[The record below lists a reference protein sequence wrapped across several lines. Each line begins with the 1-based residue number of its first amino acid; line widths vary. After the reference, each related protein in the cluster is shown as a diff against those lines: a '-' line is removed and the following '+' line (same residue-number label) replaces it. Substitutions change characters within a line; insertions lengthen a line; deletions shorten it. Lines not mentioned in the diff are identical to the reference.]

1 MNVNAILQHLND
13 AWTPSLLFAACI
25 ALPSGVIQGY
35 AGFGGALFATPL
47 FALLFGPVTG
57 FSIIVILMLVS
68 QLQLF
73 SKAVRKADWK
83 EVAPIAGFSAVTMTL
98 GLFFLVS
105 ADPSFIRRG
114 MGVLI
119 LLLTVFMMF
128 GYRYTGKRRTLVGA
142 ATGSVAG
149 AITGSFGVPAF
160 PLSALY
166 FHNSSLSPETIRAN
180 VLAAL
185 CCTLIVSIIGLS
197 FHGVYNGS
205 SIARAILVGPIFA
218 AGVYLGQYLFR
229 VAPADWFKKVT
240 YAVLI
245 GTALVML
252 VS

>member
-1 MNVNAILQHLND
+1 MDAILQNLNG
-13 AWTPSLLFAACI
+13 AWTLSLLLAACV
-25 ALPSGVIQGY
+25 ALPSGIIQGY

-73 SKAVRKADWK
+73 AQAVRQADWK
-83 EVAPIAGFSAVTMTL
+83 EVAPIAGSSAIAMTL

-119 LLLTVFMMF
+119 LLITVFMIF
-128 GYRYTGKRRTLVGA
+128 GYKYTGKRRALVGA

-160 PLSALY
+160 PLSAIY
-166 FHNSSLSPETIRAN
+166 FHNSALAPAIIRAN
-180 VLAAL
+180 VLTAL
-185 CCTLIVSIIGLS
+185 SCTLMVSIIGLS
-197 FHGVYNGS
+197 LHGVYTGS
-205 SIARAILVGPIFA
+205 IIARAALLAPVFA
-218 AGVYLGQYLFR
+218 IGVYAGQYLFR
-229 VAPADWFKKVT
+229 VAPVDGFKKVT

-245 GTALVML
+245 CTALMML